1 MSKLD
6 TDHKVCRGRIRNKEV
21 NKKKKCR
28 LHVFI
33 LQQKLQTFSVGSKI
47 KRSATTTQK
56 ATCEGKVDI
65 NGTEGHQHCC
75 GQLDCDEVLLV
86 AHQQPVRRRKSKK
99 VFKKSTFP
107 KQKHFRLFT
116 QTGRES

>member
-1 MSKLD
+1 M
-6 TDHKVCRGRIRNKEV
+6 
-21 NKKKKCR
+21 
-28 LHVFI
+28 FI
-33 LQQKLQTFSVGSKI
+33 LQQELQTFSVGSKI

-56 ATCEGKVDI
+56 GTCEGKVDI

-99 VFKKSTFP
+99 VFKNQHSQSTNTSACLHRQEEKAEADDSFVLN
-107 KQKHFRLFT
+107 R
-116 QTGRES
+116 